1 MAEPVAVPPPSP
13 HQLEAVWRPVPVIDR
28 FLRDYTAGLKL
39 PSNLIAAIDYALLE
53 GGKRLRPLLCWHCCE
68 ALGQPGT
75 PSLPAAAAVELIHAF
90 SLVHDDL
97 PAMDDDD
104 LRRGK
109 PTLHIHAGEAMAILA
124 GDAMLALAFGLL
136 TERHPPPL
144 AARLTQELVHGTTG
158 MIAGQVYDTLGGF
171 DATASAEYRV
181 EHIHASK
188 TAALIRAACRMG
200 AHVAIA
206 ARGDG
211 ASSAPGPEPLDAIT
225 RYADAVG
232 LMFQIVDDLLDVE
245 QTPEK
250 TGKRTR
256 KDHDAGKLTYPSVY
270 GVENSRAEVER
281 LRHAAVEALA
291 PLGSLADPL
300 LHLADLLA
308 SRDR

>member
-1 MAEPVAVPPPSP
+1 M
-13 HQLEAVWRPVPVIDR
+13 VWRPVPVIDR
-28 FLRDYTAGLKL
+28 FLRDYTANLKL
-39 PSNLIAAIDYALLE
+39 PSNLIAAVEYALLE

-68 ALGQPGT
+68 ALGQPAT

-144 AARLTQELVHGTTG
+144 AVRLTQELVHGTTG

-171 DATASAEYRV
+171 DASASPEHRV

-206 ARGDG
+206 ERGEG
-211 ASSAPGPEPLDAIT
+211 ASAANPLDAIT

-256 KDHDAGKLTYPSVY
+256 KDHDAGKLTYPSVH
-270 GVENSRAEVER
+270 GVENSRAEIER
-281 LRHAAVEALA
+281 LRRTAVEALA
-291 PLGSLADPL
+291 PLGPPADPL
-300 LHLADLLA
+300 LQLADLMA